1 MSIGTY
7 LILNRLHDTEKIS
20 LFLFFGERERE
31 RSKQK
36 IELQILPI
44 FSFEE
49 LVFYF
54 LTRG

>member
-31 RSKQK
+31 KQAK
-36 IELQILPI
+36 DRITNIT
-44 FSFEE
+44 
-49 LVFYF
+49 YF
-54 LTRG
+54 

>member
-1 MSIGTY
+1 MSIDAY